1 MNWNMFV
8 PLLRALNHTMK
19 IQSLLPHSPWWLV
32 SVKPLP
38 LAAPRQSPPAPPWQ
52 KCGGGCSHW
61 LWQHQDGPCAATA
74 AAQSQFSPGGMQCE
88 GASAP
93 PKQDTQQKKSSVT
106 IRMKTSKILY
116 HVCKCDCS
124 SLTRARAS
132 TIAPFLRRHLTT
144 STWPARAAMCKAVS
158 PRCAN
163 DNIWL
168 RRVSAHSENL
178 NLCSFQ
184 LTNGCS
190 LCHFCCPVSHH
201 SQYCWRQ
208 PRLRSAAGAGRC
220 SGDPWRLLRGWASDP
235 TEHGRKHNRDDRTEG
250 NAHQMN
256 QWII

>member
-1 MNWNMFV
+1 MHWITPWRSKV
-8 PLLRALNHTMK
+8 
-19 IQSLLPHSPWWLV
+19 SPWWLV

-38 LAAPRQSPPAPPWQ
+38 LAALRQSPPAPPGQ

-93 PKQDTQQKKSSVT
+93 PKQDTQQKKSSMI
-106 IRMKTSKILY
+106 IRMKTLKILY
-116 HVCKCDCS
+116 HVCKCDDS

-163 DNIWL
+163 DMRQHMVQTSSL
-168 RRVSAHSENL
+168 SRCVHL
-178 NLCSFQ
+178 TFT
-184 LTNGCS
+184 TNGCS
-190 LCHFCCPVSHH
+190 LCHFCCICLVSHH
-201 SQYCWRQ
+201 SQCCWRQ
-208 PRLRSAAGAGRC
+208 LRPRSAAAAGRC
-220 SGDPWRLLRGWASDP
+220 SGDPWRLLHGWASDP
-235 TEHGRKHNRDDRTEG
+235 TAHGESTIETIGQNEM
-250 NAHQMN
+250 QMN
-256 QWII
+256 EWII